1 MHCLLYTSAEGEE
14 VELEGEF
21 VTHPSFG
28 PQFKVGS
35 FTCRLPQDTAAVL
48 RYLASGVLPGIG
60 PITARRIVDEF
71 GADTLFVIEN
81 QPELLAK
88 VKGMT
93 AAKARAASEEF
104 RRVFG
109 VREAITA
116 LARLGLSAAS
126 AIALYRA
133 LGSATLDLIHENP
146 YLLCGAPVYLPF
158 DRADDIAAEM
168 NFEREAAIRIQAGL
182 AFIPVSYTHLLVATT
197 W

>member
-1 MHCLLYTSAEGEE
+1 MEHLSGSVEHITFANADTGFAVVELDADGELVTAVGTMPGVAEGEE

-88 VKGMT
+88 VKG
-93 AAKARAASEEF
+93 
-104 RRVFG
+104 
-109 VREAITA
+109 
-116 LARLGLSAAS
+116 
-126 AIALYRA
+126 
-133 LGSATLDLIHENP
+133 
-146 YLLCGAPVYLPF
+146 
-158 DRADDIAAEM
+158 
-168 NFEREAAIRIQAGL
+168 
-182 AFIPVSYTHLLVATT
+182 
-197 W
+197 